1 MIPEVKPN
9 YRCSQQELYLAGENV
24 IANCTTLLV
33 DFSRR
38 FKSYTLDYLNTVTT
52 LINQAKALPDFQV
65 RDAATEILGSQV
77 AAKLEAAVGEAKFL
91 KSYIEQAYANDA
103 AIM

>member
-38 FKSYTLDYLNTVTT
+38 FKSYRLDYLNTVTT
-52 LINQAKALPDFQV
+52 LIN
-65 RDAATEILGSQV
+65 
-77 AAKLEAAVGEAKFL
+77 
-91 KSYIEQAYANDA
+91 
-103 AIM
+103 